1 MYSVSNTIAFGG
13 IPERKSLEN
22 SEDWTI
28 INVSPTAIDGHG
40 TATQVALNDGAYD
53 GGNTQQ
59 EFATAVNK
67 IRDAIQSDRNVF
79 VHCAV
84 GQSRSVS
91 TLATAIAAEQ
101 NRDYEDVQDELMNI
115 RGSFTKPAQ
124 SLRKKAKTYLRHIP
138 NKE

>member
-1 MYSVSNTIAFGG
+1 MYVVSNTLAFGG

-22 SEDWTI
+22 PHEWHI

-40 TATQVALNDGAYD
+40 DDTQIPLNDGAYD

-59 EFATAVNK
+59 EFAEAVNE
-67 IRDAIQSDRNVF
+67 IRDAIQSDERVF

-101 NRDYEDVQDELMNI
+101 DRDYDEVQDELMTL
-115 RGSFTKPAQ
+115 RGSFTKPAK
-124 SLRKKAKTYLRHIP
+124 SLRSKARKYLRH
-138 NKE
+138 NTR